1 MRRESEKAGSQ
12 TRFPGTISTGPA
24 KSQLNG
30 HRVRHLLVDGMVEL
44 RNTLVR
50 PVFAQLRKN
59 LSQSVRPERVE
70 TVGGVRNQ
78 ARRAEHLPVNET
90 PASVTAAAAGG
101 REGAWGVVTA
111 HKAASLV
118 CVCTSQGHHPGA
130 SESATR
136 PKGRPFTLS
145 IHNHTA
151 SSSLTAT
158 ASIFSSPCQNL
169 ETE

>member
-12 TRFPGTISTGPA
+12 TRFPGIISTGPA
-24 KSQLNG
+24 KSQLTG
-30 HRVRHLLVDGMVEL
+30 HRVRHLLIDGMVEL

-70 TVGGVRNQ
+70 TVGGARNQ
-78 ARRAEHLPVNET
+78 AHRAEHFPVTET
-90 PASVTAAAAGG
+90 PASVTAAAGG

-111 HKAASLV
+111 HKAVSLV

-136 PKGRPFTLS
+136 PEGRPFTLG
-145 IHNHTA
+145 IYNHTA

-158 ASIFSSPCQNL
+158 ASIFLSPCQNL